1 MKMGTKMK
9 VLAASVALVA
19 ATSANALTTWN
30 FELLGDTRTGLVG
43 VQPTFDPAHY
53 GVIARGSFSS
63 NLNSGVIGLADLTSF
78 TLQGVAADIVGFS
91 MNLVNPFATFSSA
104 AHRHFQYDTSTTVLA
119 GSAGAVPGD
128 VYTPN
133 PFTGPDYPRANLAF
147 LSAASGGVFADFR
160 NPGDPSGFGALGF
173 SGNGLGAMQVFHWD
187 TSAVTLAA
195 VPEPSAIALAIASL
209 GALGFMSRR
218 RRAVPAAA

>member
-30 FELLGDTRTGLVG
+30 FELLGDLRTGLVG
-43 VQPTFDPAHY
+43 TTPTFDPTHY

-78 TLQGVAADIVGFS
+78 KLQGVAADIVGFS
-91 MNLVNPFATFSSA
+91 MNLVNPFASFSSA
-104 AHRHFQYDTSTTVLA
+104 GHRHFQFATTTSVLA

-128 VYTPN
+128 VYLPN
-133 PFTGPDYPRANLAF
+133 PFSGPDYPRASLAF

-160 NPGDPSGFGALGF
+160 NPGDPAGFGALGF
-173 SGNGLGAMQVFHWD
+173 NGYGLAASQTFHWD
-187 TSAVTLAA
+187 TSSVTLAA

-209 GALGFMSRR
+209 GALGFLSRR